1 VSECSILTHSWIHTG
16 SKRGNNPA
24 VSGVA
29 SNTKGGQIQVFH
41 NGKIVTP
48 QSLLPRKTASGNLS
62 KKKMTTNSTNQEAN
76 PTGTTGSGTGS
87 GSGSGNKEEGD
98 DVLSSVPP
106 MLKDKK
112 GSMKK

>member
-1 VSECSILTHSWIHTG
+1 
-16 SKRGNNPA
+16 
-24 VSGVA
+24 
-29 SNTKGGQIQVFH
+29 VFH

-76 PTGTTGSGTGS
+76 PTGTTGT

-98 DVLSSVPP
+98 DVVSSVPP

>member
-1 VSECSILTHSWIHTG
+1 
-16 SKRGNNPA
+16 
-24 VSGVA
+24 
-29 SNTKGGQIQVFH
+29 VFH